1 MSRRQSWIGL
11 GVAALVAAAPA
22 FAAGEMVL
30 LPAGQYRPQYGSAA
44 QKVDVASFWLDIHP
58 VINGEFLAFVR
69 GVPKWRRATVPP
81 LFADESYLSHW
92 EGDLIPGALAPAEA
106 PVTNVS
112 WFAAKA
118 YCANQRKRLPT
129 MDEWE
134 RAAATGIDQ
143 PIPADRDAF
152 NRRILDWYS
161 EPTRL
166 PLPAVGYSFANH
178 WGVWDLHGL
187 VWEWVSDFNALMTTG
202 ASRKDAGGLDRQLF
216 CAAGSV
222 GSADPG
228 DYAAFMRYAMR
239 GSVKARYAIQNMGFR
254 CARDGTVDQEEK

>member
-1 MSRRQSWIGL
+1 MRLVL
-11 GVAALVAAAPA
+11 GAVVFATAAPA
-22 FAAGEMVL
+22 LASGEMVL
-30 LPAGQYRPQYGSAA
+30 VPAGDYRPQYADQPEPVQVAA
-44 QKVDVASFWLDIHP
+44 FRLDMYP
-58 VINGEFLAFVR
+58 VTNGEFRDFVR
-69 GVPKWRRATVPP
+69 DRPDWRRSEVAP
-81 LFADESYLSHW
+81 LFADEAYLSHW
-92 EGDLIPGALAPAEA
+92 QDDLSLGSLAPPRA

-112 WFAAKA
+112 WFAAKT
-118 YCANQRKRLPT
+118 YCQSQDKRLPT

-134 RAAATGIDQ
+134 RAAAAGIDAPQ
-143 PIPADRDAF
+143 PDDRKAF
-152 NRRILDWYS
+152 NRRILDWYAR
-161 EPTRL
+161 PTKL
-166 PLPAVGYSFANH
+166 PLPEVGYSFENH

-222 GSADPG
+222 GSADPS

-254 CARDGTVDQEEK
+254 CARDAAP

>member
-1 MSRRQSWIGL
+1 MRTGL
-11 GVAALVAAAPA
+11 VAVLVAAAVPLSA
-22 FAAGEMVL
+22 TADMAHIPAGE
-30 LPAGQYRPQYGSAA
+30 YRPQYGSPTEPVQVPAF
-44 QKVDVASFWLDIHP
+44 SLDIHP
-58 VINGEFLAFVR
+58 VTNQEFRDFVQ
-69 GVPKWRRATVPP
+69 GHPDWRRSEVAP
-81 LFADESYLSHW
+81 LFADEAYLSHW
-92 EGDLIPGALAPAEA
+92 QDDVTPGPLAPPRA

-118 YCANQRKRLPT
+118 FCQTRDKRLPS

-134 RAAATGIDQ
+134 RAAAAGIDT
-143 PIPADRDAF
+143 PIPDDRSTF
-152 NRRILDWYS
+152 NRLILDWYA

-166 PLPAVGYSFANH
+166 PLPDVGYSFANH

-216 CAAGSV
+216 CAAGSI

-239 GSVKARYAIQNMGFR
+239 GSVKARYAMQNMGFR
-254 CARDGTVDQEEK
+254 CARDAPP